1 MTDPRSLTD
10 VWLHVEPPSFTLREE
25 IADEDDEDEDE
36 EDDEDEGDDD
46 DDNDELEDDGA
57 GYSE

>member
-10 VWLHVEPPSFTLREE
+10 GWLHVEPPSFTLREE
-25 IADEDDEDEDE
+25 IADEDDEDE
-36 EDDEDEGDDD
+36 EDDEEEGDEDD
-46 DDNDELEDDGA
+46 TDELEDEGG

>member
-10 VWLHVEPPSFTLREE
+10 GWLHVEPPSFTLREE

-36 EDDEDEGDDD
+36 EDDEEEGDEDD
-46 DDNDELEDDGA
+46 TDELEDEGG